1 MIIFP
6 THKILY
12 LLSFHWPG
20 LQGYRVGLVWI
31 AGLSV
36 CGVALFD
43 THVFLLSDYFIEL
56 NTANFKILNKFLNWI
71 LSDNWQMNQILNWI
85 LLEINKWI
93 KFWIEFCRKTEKW
106 INIWIDFVRKRMI
119 NFWIEFCRKTDKWII
134 FELNSVKEVNKIR
147 NFELNFV
154 EKSSF

>member
-1 MIIFP
+1 MLNFTNMIIFP

-85 LLEINKWI
+85 LLENWQMNQILNWILSEDWQMNPIFNWILSGNWQMNQILNWICRKFYKWI
-93 KFWIEFCRKTEKW
+93 KFWIEFCR
-106 INIWIDFVRKRMI
+106 
-119 NFWIEFCRKTDKWII
+119 
-134 FELNSVKEVNKIR
+134 
-147 NFELNFV
+147 
-154 EKSSF
+154 